1 MVTFGPDPTPLN
13 PCCPAKSK
21 MMSISY
27 KTCKLQMLLASYSDR
42 EELGSTR
49 VHLMLNSM
57 FRVATENCM
66 TIKYNAYMISN
77 KVKLPLENICQLSS
91 IFAPRYMNISTVTLT
106 ILLPNASVVRHDLMV
121 TKSCHQV
128 SSLGCNSNSRDTTAH
143 SARHTTSQS
152 SSEAMHS
159 TTHASWEAPGGIS

>member
-1 MVTFGPDPTPLN
+1 MTLGPDPTPLN

-21 MMSISY
+21 MMSLSY

-49 VHLMLNSM
+49 VHLMHNSM
-57 FRVATENCM
+57 FRVDTENCM
-66 TIKYNAYMISN
+66 TIKYNDYMISN

-91 IFAPRYMNISTVTLT
+91 IFAPRYMNISTVT
-106 ILLPNASVVRHDLMV
+106 R
-121 TKSCHQV
+121 SCHQV
-128 SSLGCNSNSRDTTAH
+128 SSLGYNSNSRDTTAH